1 MIELYEKELEKKK
14 NGGLNPIIEE
24 SKDEIPAKEAPLIEI
39 ENTDEAKNDV
49 ASANSIPKAEPK
61 LSPKPSTSAKP
72 GSKLSPKPST
82 TSATSGS
89 KLSPKPS
96 STSVTGGSKLSP
108 RTTSPANV
116 KGKPVSPQSKAP
128 PAKPVATPLSSQLL
142 KLCNHHLLK
151 GKRQ

>member
-39 ENTDEAKNDV
+39 ENTDEAKNDGT
-49 ASANSIPKAEPK
+49 SANSIPKAEPK
-61 LSPKPSTSAKP
+61 LSPKPSTSSKP

-82 TSATSGS
+82 TSAASGS

-108 RTTSPANV
+108 VNA

-128 PAKPVATPLSSQLL
+128 PAKPVAKPVVKPVAKVMQPPLA
-142 KLCNHHLLK
+142 K
-151 GKRQ
+151 GKAPMRK